1 MVATHMTATQPTT
14 FPYLPRLNGPATKVL
29 RDSVTLRKIGIAYAM
44 YSPMVAIDTIA
55 WNATILP
62 SDCQFISHHITS
74 HIQTQ
79 RRGRERGGLTVRA
92 IQNDMEA
99 ESQTAL
105 TGTSLLFTLCHNGE
119 NGIAPSL
126 ENAYAILIISHIHMI
141 KIHQVSKP
149 NTKTYIPRIAGDRA
163 HATEKHSNSNNA

>member
-1 MVATHMTATQPTT
+1 MGYATGSEKRTEMVATHMTATHPTT

-29 RDSVTLRKIGIAYAM
+29 RDSVTLKKIGNAYAM

-79 RRGRERGGLTVRA
+79 RGGREKRA
-92 IQNDMEA
+92 YGEGHTERYGSREPNRVNRNLSAVHFVPQGRKWHCSISRKRIRHPDHIPYTYDQNP
-99 ESQTAL
+99 L
-105 TGTSLLFTLCHNGE
+105 SLKTKHKD
-119 NGIAPSL
+119 
-126 ENAYAILIISHIHMI
+126 IH
-141 KIHQVSKP
+141 
-149 NTKTYIPRIAGDRA
+149 T
-163 HATEKHSNSNNA
+163 